1 MKLFIGGIDYETTE
15 AQVTNLLTPFGEV
28 ENVRVATDRETNKSK
43 GFAFALMP
51 NDEHA
56 QKAIAG
62 LDQTSFSNRT
72 ITVRKAN
79 PKKERTAQVPDMS
92 LAGSNHAD

>member
-15 AQVTNLLTPFGEV
+15 AQLTNLLTPFGEV
-28 ENVRVATDRETNKSK
+28 EKVRVATDKETNKSK
-43 GFAFALMP
+43 GFAFATMP

-56 QKAIAG
+56 QKAITA

-79 PKKERTAQVPDMS
+79 PKKEHFTPAPEMS
-92 LAGSNHAD
+92 LTGTNHAQ